1 MKKKDRQIQLFLQIF
16 LVFTGVYLVGF
27 NIWKLNSGI
36 WEEGIFEFYNQE
48 VPVFKLAAGLITGV
62 LSLIASWALWIRTS
76 WAHSFTLL
84 IGGLL
89 FSYNLIS
96 LGEAIY
102 GTPYHAIPMVIILIV
117 MLQSFPFLMRR
128 TNRHI

>member
-1 MKKKDRQIQLFLQIF
+1 MNKRDRQIQLFLQIF
-16 LVFTGVYLVGF
+16 LLFTGVYLLGL

-48 VPVFKLAAGLITGV
+48 VPVFKLGAGLISGI
-62 LSLIASWALWIRTS
+62 LSLIASWSLWIRAS
-76 WAHSFTLL
+76 WAYSFTLL
-84 IGGLL
+84 GAGFVFL
-89 FSYNLIS
+89 YNLIS

-102 GTPYHAIPMVIILIV
+102 STPYHAIPMVIIVIV

-128 TNRHI
+128 TSRYP

>member
-1 MKKKDRQIQLFLQIF
+1 MNKRDRQIHIFLQIF
-16 LVFTGVYLVGF
+16 LLFTGAYLVGL

-36 WEEGIFEFYNQE
+36 WEDGIFEFYNQE
-48 VPVFKLAAGLITGV
+48 VPVFKLGAGLITGV
-62 LSLIASWALWIRTS
+62 SSLIASWALWLRAS

-84 IGGLL
+84 IAGFI

-96 LGEAIY
+96 LGETIFS
-102 GTPYHAIPMVIILIV
+102 TPYHAIPMVVILIV

-128 TNRHI
+128 TNRHL